1 MSNSKKSTDNS
12 DSSEIQK
19 VKDENK
25 QIAEIIKS
33 EEKRVNEL
41 ARKIIEEEKKQ
52 EIERQFYLMNI

>member
-41 ARKIIEEEKKQ
+41 ARKIIEEEKKH